1 MDLMTLDVESLLG
14 ELVAWINDPNDTS
27 GSGQGEGWKEFQWW
41 VDYGELPTRMG
52 KVLEALRTKESD
64 TELRRIQPL
73 LAETPEQFAQVKA
86 AIIEK
91 WGELPARD
99 MQRMVRSK
107 FKIDLSEF
115 YLSRLDTHIG
125 HYEVQPIGEFK
136 GIAALVNFVLDLPI
150 LPGQQ
155 E

>member
-1 MDLMTLDVESLLG
+1 MDLMDLDVESLLV
-14 ELVAWINDPNDTS
+14 ELIAWIDDPDDTS

-41 VDYGELPTRMG
+41 AEHGELPTQMG
-52 KVLEALRTKESD
+52 KILEALRTKESD

-73 LAETPEQFAQVKA
+73 LAEAPEQFAEVKA
-86 AIIEK
+86 ALIEK

-99 MQRMVRSK
+99 MQRMVRSN

-115 YLSRLDTHIG
+115 YLSHLDTHIG
-125 HYEVQPIGEFK
+125 HSEVQPIGEFR
-136 GIAALVNFVLDLPI
+136 GIGALVNFVLDLPI